1 MFKIY
6 IDDIEVSTQYL
17 DILAAANICMGFKCK
32 FFVWE
37 KKCLYYF
44 DMKSYFF
51 GAKKC
56 HAAFEQ

>member
-32 FFVWE
+32 FAFE
-37 KKCLYYF
+37 KRNVYF

-51 GAKKC
+51 GAKKY